1 MHRGAATWGHRRSR
15 RPHARESGLGGSRP
29 PTPASRAPASGTGD
43 SKRVWFKPPC
53 PLSVMVTRAALSLG
67 RPRGTPPRLPSAGTP
82 CSTSYILSS
91 QPAPTRP
98 RPGPS
103 PPFPSRAGWPN
114 EGFLAGPSL
123 FSCPAGCSWPGGQR
137 PHSRPQPAPH
147 PHGAVHSP
155 GVQNLPP
162 SSGGLTVRPVQ
173 PHLPPGRCPVGAL
186 RHLCSPRQPR
196 RPRPQG
202 ALRLPARCH
211 SAASSAC
218 TAAGGVPFRVCLCGA
233 WLPLR
238 LVFEFLTFWLL
249 CHGWWVDLG
258 CWLMAG
264 RRGRVG
270 PGGGQLALCTPVL
283 KPSPVAGDGGESISL
298 EV

>member
-91 QPAPTRP
+91 QPSPTRP

-103 PPFPSRAGWPN
+103 LPFLRGVA
-114 EGFLAGPSL
+114 
-123 FSCPAGCSWPGGQR
+123 QR
-137 PHSRPQPAPH
+137 
-147 PHGAVHSP
+147 
-155 GVQNLPP
+155 
-162 SSGGLTVRPVQ
+162 GL
-173 PHLPPGRCPVGAL
+173 
-186 RHLCSPRQPR
+186 PR
-196 RPRPQG
+196 RSFPLLLPRWV
-202 ALRLPARCH
+202 LLARR
-211 SAASSAC
+211 AASSQPSSAGTSPTRGSPQPRSPEPSAVVGRTHRPPGAASPASGQVPC
-218 TAAGGVPFRVCLCGA
+218 RCPEAPPLSPPAPSAPPPGSSPTAHQVSFRSLVCAAGGVPFRVCLCGA

-238 LVFEFLTFWLL
+238 LVFKFLTFWLL

>member
-1 MHRGAATWGHRRSR
+1 MRSPQPRSPPWDAPSASLCRHSLLNILHPLFPTVTHPAPPRPLPSLPARGG
-15 RPHARESGLGGSRP
+15 P
-29 PTPASRAPASGTGD
+29 
-43 SKRVWFKPPC
+43 
-53 PLSVMVTRAALSLG
+53 TRASS
-67 RPRGTPPRLPSAGTP
+67 PVLPS
-82 CSTSYILSS
+82 S
-91 QPAPTRP
+91 PAPLGA
-98 RPGPS
+98 PGQAGSVLTAVLSRHLTHTGQSTAPESRTFRRRREDSPS
-103 PPFPSRAGWPN
+103 ARC
-114 EGFLAGPSL
+114 SL
-123 FSCPAGCSWPGGQR
+123 TCLWA
-137 PHSRPQPAPH
+137 
-147 PHGAVHSP
+147 
-155 GVQNLPP
+155 
-162 SSGGLTVRPVQ
+162 
-173 PHLPPGRCPVGAL
+173 GAL
-186 RHLCSPRQPR
+186 RHLRSPRPPR

-211 SAASSAC
+211 SAASSARP
-218 TAAGGVPFRVCLCGA
+218 AAGGVPFRVCLCGA